1 MADLTEEIIELQTK
15 VLFQDDVIQKL
26 DEVIIQQ
33 GKRLDG
39 LLERI
44 NELEEKLEQLSFD
57 RSNPAAVIDEK
68 PPHY

>member
-1 MADLTEEIIELQTK
+1 MSELSEEIIELQSK

-26 DEVIIQQ
+26 DDVIIQQ
-33 GKRLDG
+33 GKRLDN
-39 LLERI
+39 LIQRI

-57 RSNPAAVIDEK
+57 HSNPAATIDEK